1 MTWNMI
7 SVLPAMVA
15 MSYFGRRTLMLA
27 TQFSMSICLFAIW
40 IFEMEK
46 NGDRAIYAC
55 ATFLLIFEIGVGS
68 IYWIYVAEVCNSKAV
83 AVATANLYFWQLI
96 VGLMTPPLM
105 NRWLTDGKVFIV
117 FGTASALGFVYVYF
131 YMKETKGLN

>member
-1 MTWNMI
+1 
-7 SVLPAMVA
+7 
-15 MSYFGRRTLMLA
+15 
-27 TQFSMSICLFAIW
+27 
-40 IFEMEK
+40 MEK
-46 NGDRAIYAC
+46 NGDLAIYAC